1 MFDRCLKKGLGK
13 IMRQIFNDVDCLSKG
28 NISFDTI
35 VSKGNENQRVL
46 DSIDV
51 WKIALEKLWDNYW
64 LTKQLL

>member
-51 WKIALEKLWDNYW
+51 
-64 LTKQLL
+64 